1 MQFEFIQILGIGQRN
16 HTCIVWTWRKFGE
29 IDSVFVAQEELYS
42 PDTITRQSFG
52 NLGRHLL
59 GLSQVFRRNMSRL
72 ETFAVISTF
81 LYVTDRRTEQGR
93 SVLLGNSQQ
102 RDFAIEMNEL
112 FDDEFLDVTTATAA
126 TIFPRMFQVFRTL
139 GYRLSL
145 TG

>member
-1 MQFEFIQILGIGQRN
+1 M
-16 HTCIVWTWRKFGE
+16 T
-29 IDSVFVAQEELYS
+29 QEELYS
-42 PDTITRQSFG
+42 PNTVTRQSFG
-52 NLGRHLL
+52 YLGSHLL
-59 GLSQVFRRNMSRL
+59 GFSQVFRCNMGRL
-72 ETFAVISTF
+72 ETFTIIATF
-81 LYVTDRRTEQGR
+81 LYMAYRRTKQSR